1 MRDFEYTFLP
11 GKKSPMDKRM
21 RIRTK
26 GWMQPNYSAVFNM
39 FGTLATIEQINYH
52 KSHQKGWKYLLDE
65 LTYQLPRIVEHKLK
79 NGIDS
84 RLLL

>member
-21 RIRTK
+21 LIRTK
-26 GWMQPNYSAVFNM
+26 GWMQPKHSVAFNM

-52 KSHQKGWKYLLDE
+52 KSYQKGWRYLLDE
-65 LTYQLPRIVEHKLK
+65 LTYQLPRIVAHKLK